1 MLVFERAK
9 TVHFRKT
16 RRLLHCFGRDNK
28 GRLVYM
34 QDSDKTD
41 NESKARVNR
50 RCRTTR
56 GIYNYCSAGKAKKE
70 MFDTDL
76 VRIIG
81 IGRSSSNRPSRN
93 SSICYRGR
101 TQCNLE
107 NTNNPFNSKT
117 AFNTR
122 IYFNPRRSIINSN
135 KSSKNSVF
143 ENYANMICSGKSIEK
158 TDRSALRA
166 IHTAFT
172 RPKRSCIEGEER
184 LVRSRNKLV
193 KNRSDDAY
201 LSLIHICRCRRRG

>member
-1 MLVFERAK
+1 M
-9 TVHFRKT
+9 
-16 RRLLHCFGRDNK
+16 CIRD
-28 GRLVYM
+28 
-34 QDSDKTD
+34 S
-41 NESKARVNR
+41 
-50 RCRTTR
+50 
-56 GIYNYCSAGKAKKE
+56 
-70 MFDTDL
+70 
-76 VRIIG
+76 IG

-201 LSLIHICRCRRRG
+201 YPYTRSKMEIVERERLMKPVFSIFIRKSYHAKRSIVNFK